1 VKHWDLSGPNQ
12 EMTKENLSTHIMM
25 EALTKEN
32 HGLME
37 IRYATS
43 LSQSMMGLSIAQRYS
58 KIQKVIKMN

>member
-1 VKHWDLSGPNQ
+1 MKHWDLRGPNQ
-12 EMTKENLSTHIMM
+12 VMIKENSSSHIMM
-25 EALTKEN
+25 EVLTKEN

-43 LSQSMMGLSIAQRYS
+43 LSQSMMGLSIAQRYT